1 MKIEKLKLSEITP
14 YINNAKEHPQ
24 EQIDQI
30 KGSIKEFGFN
40 DPIAIDENN
49 VIIEGHGRYIALQQL
64 GAEEV
69 EVIKLDHLSEIQKKQ
84 YIIAHNKLTMNTG
97 FNLEK
102 LKLELKEIE
111 INEKDLS
118 LTGFEIEELKD
129 LNIENLEVEID
140 EFKEDEPPEVDL
152 EKEPYSKLGDLYM
165 LGGHRLLC
173 GDSTKVED
181 VTKVML
187 TDKAD
192 LVFTDPP
199 WNVNYGGVKED
210 NPQGYKPRTILNDFM
225 GTEDFKKFMFDAF
238 SRMAEFSKKGCPTY
252 VVMSAQEWGNMMLT
266 LAQNNYHW
274 SSTVIWN
281 KDSLVLSRKDYHTK
295 YEPIWYGW
303 LEGAPR
309 LHPLEDRK
317 QCDVWDIPRPK
328 KSELHPTTKPVEVPG
343 RAIMNSSKRGDVV
356 LDLFGGSGSTM
367 MACDQLERKNRSL
380 ELDPRYVD
388 VIVKRYINLGKED
401 VILIRD
407 GKEISYSEI
416 VDDLFS

>member
-40 DPIAIDENN
+40 DPIAVDENN

-69 EVIKLDHLSEIQKKQ
+69 EIIRLDHLSEIQKKQ

-129 LNIENLEVEID
+129 LNIGSLEVEID

-165 LGGHRLLC
+165 LGSHRLLC

-281 KDSLVLSRKDYHTK
+281 KDFLVLSRKDYHTK

-343 RAIMNSSKRGDVV
+343 RAIMNSSKKGDVV

-401 VILIRD
+401 VVLIRD

-416 VDDLFS
+416 IKNL

>member
-64 GAEEV
+64 GVEEV
-69 EVIKLDHLSEIQKKQ
+69 EVIRLDHLSEIQKKQ

-129 LNIENLEVEID
+129 LNIGSLEIEID

-165 LGGHRLLC
+165 LGSHRLLC

-328 KSELHPTTKPVEVPG
+328 KSELHPTTKPIEVPG

-401 VILIRD
+401 VILLRD

-416 VDDLFS
+416 ISNL

>member
-69 EVIKLDHLSEIQKKQ
+69 EVIRLDHLSEIQKKQ

-165 LGGHRLLC
+165 LGSHRLLC

-343 RAIMNSSKRGDVV
+343 RAIINSSKKGDVV

-416 VDDLFS
+416 ISNL

>member
-40 DPIAIDENN
+40 DPIAVDENN

-69 EVIKLDHLSEIQKKQ
+69 EVIRLNHLSEIQKKQ

-129 LNIENLEVEID
+129 LNIGSLEVEID
-140 EFKEDEPPEVDL
+140 EFKEDEPPEADL

-165 LGGHRLLC
+165 LGSHRLLC

-199 WNVNYGGVKED
+199 WNVNYGGAREN
-210 NPQGYKPRTILNDFM
+210 NPQGYKQRTILNDFM
-225 GTEDFKKFMFDAF
+225 PTEDFKKFMFDVF
-238 SRMAEFSKKGCPTY
+238 SRMSEFSKKGCPTY
-252 VVMSAQEWGNMMLT
+252 VVMSPQEWGNMMLT
-266 LAQNNYHW
+266 LTQNNYHW
-274 SSTVIWN
+274 SSTIIWN
-281 KDSLVLSRKDYHTK
+281 KDSLVLSRKDYHTR

-343 RAIMNSSKRGDVV
+343 RAIMNSSKKGDVV

-367 MACDQLERKNRSL
+367 MACDQLGRKNRSL

-416 VDDLFS
+416 VENL

>member
-40 DPIAIDENN
+40 DPIAVDENN

-64 GAEEV
+64 GVEEV
-69 EVIKLDHLSEIQKKQ
+69 EVIRLDHLSEIQKKQ

-102 LKLELKEIE
+102 LKLELKEIK
-111 INEKDLS
+111 INKKDLS

-129 LNIENLEVEID
+129 LNIESLEVEID

-165 LGGHRLLC
+165 LGSRRLLC

-199 WNVNYGGVKED
+199 WNVNYGSVNKD
-210 NPQGYKPRTILNDFM
+210 NIQGYKPRKILNDCMKEKEFYEFM
-225 GTEDFKKFMFDAF
+225 TNIF
-238 SRMAEFSKKGCPTY
+238 SRMNEFSKKGCPTY
-252 VVMSAQEWGNMMLT
+252 VVMSPHEWGNVMQA
-266 LAQNNYHW
+266 LAENSYHW
-274 SSTVIWN
+274 SSTIIWN
-281 KDSLVLSRKDYHTK
+281 KDSLVISRKDYHPK

-309 LHPLEDRK
+309 LQPLEDRK

-328 KSELHPTTKPVEVPG
+328 KSELHPMTKPVEVPG
-343 RAIMNSSKRGDVV
+343 RAIMNSSKKGDIV

-416 VDDLFS
+416 IENL

>member
-69 EVIKLDHLSEIQKKQ
+69 EVIRLDHLSEIQKKQ

-165 LGGHRLLC
+165 LGSHRLLC

-210 NPQGYKPRTILNDFM
+210 NPQGYKLRTILNDFM

-343 RAIMNSSKRGDVV
+343 RAIINSSKKGDVV

-416 VDDLFS
+416 ISNL

>member
-40 DPIAIDENN
+40 DPIAVDENN

-64 GAEEV
+64 GVEEV
-69 EVIKLDHLSEIQKKQ
+69 EVIRLDHLSEIQKKQ

-118 LTGFEIEELKD
+118 LTGFEIEELTD
-129 LNIENLEVEID
+129 LNIGSLEIEID

-165 LGGHRLLC
+165 LGSHRLLC

-281 KDSLVLSRKDYHTK
+281 KDFLVLSRKDYHTK

-343 RAIMNSSKRGDVV
+343 RAIINSSKKGDVV

-416 VDDLFS
+416 ISNL

>member
-64 GAEEV
+64 GVEEV
-69 EVIKLDHLSEIQKKQ
+69 EVIRLDHLSEIQKKQ

-129 LNIENLEVEID
+129 LNIGSLEVEID

-165 LGGHRLLC
+165 LGSHRLLC

-274 SSTVIWN
+274 SSTIIWN

-343 RAIMNSSKRGDVV
+343 RAIMNSSKKGDVV

-416 VDDLFS
+416 ISNL

>member
-40 DPIAIDENN
+40 DPIAVDENN

-69 EVIKLDHLSEIQKKQ
+69 EVIRLDHLSEIQKKQ

-129 LNIENLEVEID
+129 LSIGSLEVEID

-165 LGGHRLLC
+165 LGSHRLLC

-199 WNVNYGGVKED
+199 WNVNYGGAREN
-210 NPQGYKPRTILNDFM
+210 NPQGYKQRTILNDFM
-225 GTEDFKKFMFDAF
+225 PTEDFKKFMFDAF

-252 VVMSAQEWGNMMLT
+252 VVMSPQEWGNMMLT
-266 LAQNNYHW
+266 LTQNNYHW
-274 SSTVIWN
+274 SSTIIWN
-281 KDSLVLSRKDYHTK
+281 KDSLVLSRKDYHTR

-317 QCDVWDIPRPK
+317 QCDVWEIPRPK

-343 RAIMNSSKRGDVV
+343 RAIMNSSKKGDVV

-416 VDDLFS
+416 ISNL

>member
-64 GAEEV
+64 GVEEV
-69 EVIKLDHLSEIQKKQ
+69 EVIRLDHLSEIQKKQ

-129 LNIENLEVEID
+129 LNIGSLEVEID
-140 EFKEDEPPEVDL
+140 EFKEDEPPEVGL

-165 LGGHRLLC
+165 LGSHRLLC

-274 SSTVIWN
+274 SSTIIWN

-343 RAIMNSSKRGDVV
+343 RAIMNSSKKGDVV

-416 VDDLFS
+416 ISNL

>member
-40 DPIAIDENN
+40 DPIAVDENN

-69 EVIKLDHLSEIQKKQ
+69 EVIRLEHLSEIQKKQ

-129 LNIENLEVEID
+129 LNIGNLEFEID
-140 EFKEDEPPEVDL
+140 EFKEDEPPEVNL

-165 LGGHRLLC
+165 LGSHRLLC

-343 RAIMNSSKRGDVV
+343 RAIINSSEKGDVV

-416 VDDLFS
+416 ISNL